1 MTCGKILFDKE
12 KSINEESNG
21 ELTTKIDE
29 LISIIKGKEQS
40 QVNATVE
47 DVVFIARNPYNPT

>member
-1 MTCGKILFDKE
+1 MTCGKVLFDKE
-12 KSINEESNG
+12 KSINEERNG

-40 QVNATVE
+40 QVNATVD
-47 DVVFIARNPYNPT
+47 DVVFIARNPYNPA